1 MTEGNSHKYAAVQMI
16 WGFGIH
22 IDLNRAGFLHFQ
34 NIEDKTEGELSS
46 KTCKGQGGEILMAN
60 GVIEGL

>member
-1 MTEGNSHKYAAVQMI
+1 MI

-22 IDLNRAGFLHFQ
+22 IDLNRAGFLYFQ

-46 KTCKGQGGEILMAN
+46 KTCKGQGGEIPMAN